1 MTKAT
6 HPDTRGTGS
15 RPRSGNNPHSMKFPR
30 QRFYVSALSIAAAT
44 FLLLAILSIST
55 IRNLNRERGLV
66 EQLLQT
72 QGKVII
78 EGLQAGTRAHMMG
91 MGWTGNRTQNLIE
104 EVAKESHLSFIAL
117 VDRDG
122 MIRFHSNEDLVGAPF
137 PYWNRVSPDFD
148 TQNATSY
155 YPDENTLTVYKHF
168 IPLKPGFRHGGR
180 RMGMMSVPDESPP
193 MMILVGLDLTS
204 YNQAR
209 RQDIWHTV
217 FMGLVLFLVGCGAF
231 LVIFFIQ
238 NTYLVHRA
246 FEQVQAFHALILRS
260 MPNSLIALDGEDRVV
275 TINPSTETL
284 FGYDPRTFQNSGLEL
299 IFGERAENLLEEL
312 KEKGRILGK
321 EETAANRKGEMVP
334 VSIFGSLVS
343 GPDGAPMGKV
353 LLIQDLR
360 EIKELRD
367 RTARSER
374 LAAVGSLAAGV
385 AHEIRN
391 PLSSIRGFAQL
402 FMKKFSLESREY
414 EYARVMVKEV
424 ERLNRVI
431 SALLDFARPKKP
443 DVRPVNVKALVDH
456 ALQVIHEDLE
466 RKQVTIENRC
476 ANEAS
481 VQADP
486 DQLIQV
492 LLNLF
497 LNAVDSLDTGGLLR
511 VEADV
516 DEDTME
522 IRVVDNGEGMDP
534 ETLKQIFDPF
544 FTTKDRG
551 MGLGLAVA
559 HRIMEDHGGSL
570 GARSS
575 PGKGSTFFLR
585 LPVSLE

>member
-1 MTKAT
+1 MVKAR
-6 HPDTRGTGS
+6 HPDTRGSGS
-15 RPRSGNNPHSMKFPR
+15 RPRSRGNPGSMKFPK
-30 QRFYVSALSIAAAT
+30 QRFFVSALSIASAT

-55 IRNLNRERGLV
+55 IRNLNRERDLV
-66 EQLLQT
+66 EHLLQT

-78 EGLQAGTRAHMMG
+78 EGLQAGTRAHMIG
-91 MGWTGNRTQNLIE
+91 RDWSGNRTQNLIE
-104 EVAKESHLSFIAL
+104 EVAKESHLTFIAL
-117 VDRDG
+117 VDREG
-122 MIRFHSNEDLVGAPF
+122 INRFHSNEELVGTPF
-137 PYWNRVSPDFD
+137 PHWDRVAQDFD
-148 TQNATSY
+148 AQSATAY
-155 YPDENTLTVYKHF
+155 YPDENTLTVYKQF
-168 IPLKPGFRHGGR
+168 APLKHGFPGRGRH
-180 RMGMMSVPDESPP
+180 MGMMGLQGESPP

-209 RQDIWHTV
+209 RQDIWHAL

-238 NTYLVHRA
+238 NTYLIHRA

-260 MPNSLIALDGEDRVV
+260 MPNSLIALDGADRVV

-284 FGYDPRTFQNSGLEL
+284 FGYDLRAFQNSGLEL
-299 IFGERAENLLEEL
+299 IFRERAENFRDAL
-312 KEKGRILGK
+312 KEKGRILGD
-321 EETAANRKGEMVP
+321 EETAANRNGEMIP
-334 VSIFGSLVS
+334 VSVFGSLVS
-343 GPDGAPMGKV
+343 GPDGSPMGTV

-360 EIKELRD
+360 EIKELRE

-402 FMKKFSLESREY
+402 FMKKFSPEAREY
-414 EYARVMVKEV
+414 EYARVMVTEV

-443 DVRPVNVKALVDH
+443 VIRSVNVKELLDH
-456 ALQVIHEDLE
+456 ALQVVHEDLE
-466 RKQVTIENRC
+466 RKGITVENRWQ
-476 ANEAS
+476 NGTS
-481 VQADP
+481 VRADP
-486 DQLIQV
+486 DQLVQV
-492 LLNLF
+492 LLNLY
-497 LNAVDSLDTGGLLR
+497 LNAVDAMDTGGLLR

-516 DEDTME
+516 KEDTME
-522 IRVVDNGEGMDP
+522 IRIADNGRGMDL
-534 ETLKQIFDPF
+534 ETLKQIFNPF

-570 GARSS
+570 SAKSS
-575 PGKGSTFFLR
+575 PGKGSTFFIR
-585 LPVSLE
+585 LPVSRE

>member
-1 MTKAT
+1 
-6 HPDTRGTGS
+6 
-15 RPRSGNNPHSMKFPR
+15 MKFPK
-30 QRFYVSALSIAAAT
+30 QRFFVSALSIATAT

-55 IRNLNRERGLV
+55 IRNLNRERDLV

-72 QGKVII
+72 QGKVVI

-91 MGWTGNRTQNLIE
+91 MGWSGIRTQSLIE
-104 EVAKESHLSFIAL
+104 EVAKESHLTFIAL
-117 VDRDG
+117 VDREG
-122 MIRFHSNEDLVGAPF
+122 VIRFHSDEKLVGKPF
-137 PYWNRVSPDFD
+137 PHWDRVASQFEA
-148 TQNATSY
+148 QNATAY
-155 YPDENTLTVYKHF
+155 YPDENTLAVYKRF
-168 IPLKPGFRHGGR
+168 SPLKSGFPGSGR
-180 RMGMMSVPDESPP
+180 GMGMMGFQAESPP

-209 RQDIWHTV
+209 REDIWHAL
-217 FMGLVLFLVGCGAF
+217 FMGVVLFLVGCGAF

-238 NTYLVHRA
+238 NTYLIHRA

-260 MPNSLIALDGEDRVV
+260 MPNSLIALDGADRVV

-284 FGYDPRTFQNSGLEL
+284 FGYDLRAFHNSGLEL
-299 IFGERAENLLEEL
+299 IFHERAEHLLEEL
-312 KEKGRILGK
+312 KEKGRILGD
-321 EETAANRKGEMVP
+321 EESAANRDGGMVP
-334 VSIFGSLVS
+334 VSVFGSLVT
-343 GPDGAPMGKV
+343 GPDDSPMGTV

-360 EIKELRD
+360 EIKELRE

-402 FMKKFSLESREY
+402 FMKKFSPEAREY
-414 EYARVMVKEV
+414 EYARVMVTEV

-443 DVRPVNVKALVDH
+443 VIRSVDVKELLDH
-456 ALQVIHEDLE
+456 ALQVVRDDLG
-466 RKQVTIENRC
+466 RKQIKVENRC
-476 ANEAS
+476 ENGTI
-481 VQADP
+481 VRADP

-492 LLNLF
+492 LLNLY
-497 LNAVDSLDTGGLLR
+497 LNAVDAMDTGGLLR
-511 VEADV
+511 VEAEAND
-516 DEDTME
+516 DTVE
-522 IRVVDNGEGMDP
+522 IRIADNGQGMDP
-534 ETLKQIFDPF
+534 ETLKQIFNPF

-570 GARSS
+570 SAWSS
-575 PGKGSTFFLR
+575 PGRGSTFFIR
-585 LPVSLE
+585 LPVSRE